1 MGYRYCLFLE
11 AVGFAHAAFEQVA
24 VYGAFEVSFGNGDQ
38 DLMVGEGLIGVG
50 HEEDLVGEQ
59 IKRGALVEELLDI
72 FFFLESFFPGER
84 EFPHRDQIKS
94 ISSRETVPERIICAL
109 RSFRQKR

>member
-1 MGYRYCLFLE
+1 MFLQTICLP
-11 AVGFAHAAFEQVA
+11 HPAFDQISIDR
-24 VYGAFEVSFGNGDQ
+24 AFKIPFGDGDQ
-38 DLMVGEGLIGVG
+38 HLMVGESLIRVG
-50 HEEDLVGEQ
+50 HEKDLEGKQ

-94 ISSRETVPERIICAL
+94 ISSRETLPERIICAL
-109 RSFRQKR
+109 RSFRQKQ